1 MGTSGSYG
9 GSGGAWN
16 GARQE
21 LGDLL
26 SGGGASADDVL
37 GPAAGAIDWDEGAD
51 AGDGADV
58 QAQPSDGTPEAPG
71 VGEIPLRGTA
81 ATPIR
86 IAGGR
91 GRGSGGGGAAGGG
104 GARQG
109 SGGRGRGGGTR
120 RSRKRAASVGASV
133 AAAGYALRSGDAQ
146 VLRKLGL
153 DLAAL
158 VTLSPRQ
165 QAQRIIDALAG
176 AAATIADGEIARAS
190 SSMIIWL
197 LEADA
202 PPTAAETVA
211 FFATET
217 VYQIMLSE
225 LGSEMRD
232 GSRDGAGTIV
242 TEDEIHD
249 VIEARVASL
258 KIEGDSVDADALE
271 GAIGEVLE
279 FTRRVLFERPAA

>member
-1 MGTSGSYG
+1 VGTSGAYG

-37 GPAAGAIDWDEGAD
+37 APAAGAIDWEDAVD
-51 AGDGADV
+51 AG
-58 QAQPSDGTPEAPG
+58 SGTDLTAAPG
-71 VGEIPLRGTA
+71 SGEIPLRGTPVA
-81 ATPIR
+81 PIR
-86 IAGGR
+86 I
-91 GRGSGGGGAAGGG
+91 
-104 GARQG
+104 
-109 SGGRGRGGGTR
+109 SGGRGRGGGVGGAR
-120 RSRKRAASVGASV
+120 GQGPGAGRQRSGSGRSRQGAARVGAGI
-133 AAAGYALRSGDAQ
+133 AAAGYALRNRDAAALQ
-146 VLRKLGL
+146 RLGL

-165 QAQRIIDALAG
+165 QAHRIIDALAG
-176 AAATIADGEIARAS
+176 TAATIADGEITRAS

-197 LEADA
+197 LEAEVT
-202 PPTAAETVA
+202 PTAAETVA

-217 VYQIMLSE
+217 VYQIMLTE

-232 GSRDGAGTIV
+232 GSRDGAATIV
-242 TEDEIHD
+242 TEDELHD

-271 GAIGEVLE
+271 GAISEVLE
-279 FTRRVLFERPAA
+279 FARRVLFERPAAA